1 LDKLKRF
8 ISVYKIQVFDFL
20 VAGSIALG
28 IYVGFLT
35 VDRYP
40 NVVNAA
46 LGISVIYL
54 LIQKALP
61 HKKLADEPEG
71 IHVEFPRDLKYMV
84 YALVSTIL
92 TFWSGVQV
100 LHLFGI

>member
-1 LDKLKRF
+1 MDKLKRF
-8 ISVYKIQVFDFL
+8 IAVYKIQVFDFL
-20 VAGSIALG
+20 ILVSVAPG
-28 IYVGFLT
+28 IYVGFIT

-46 LGISVIYL
+46 LGISVVYL

-71 IHVEFPRDLKYMV
+71 IHVEFPRDLKYMG
-84 YALVSTIL
+84 YAFVSTIL
-92 TFWSGVQV
+92 MFWSGVQV